1 MNILSIYVSYIKKIV
16 CSKKGEL
23 VNLVIS
29 ITKFTTNDSM
39 FYLDKDDKLQDKD
52 FCDEFIHKIITTF
65 NSPKYNGIIDENF
78 LEYIKKPG
86 AITLFKTLYY
96 YVDGNYKCDV
106 TFEIKKEQK
115 YVVSDGYES
124 KTEGRATPQ
133 YNATG
138 PNYVKVESKTTYTEK
153 SHVETNTSY
162 SKCIK
167 SYNRRSKICND
178 GKFRKSTAMEFSE
191 IDPQYESH
199 IFSKVLENMNMFNKP
214 EMYVTEAET
223 VKNEYEQNVSSNV
236 VVTVKP
242 KKVNVTYPKKDKIDV
257 YADYDYYAKILYNGE
272 EYIYGLYSY
281 ENEDFPLNP
290 DAEKKAKT
298 SKRIYKVQKVIAF
311 LMGVITLLA
320 VIVVIISGFLFEY
333 KGEMKFLTFIKF
345 PFMIIDI
352 VLGIIYYF
360 LFSSFLNNLNTI
372 IKSSAGKHMLNRKD
386 NRKHTAISEVI
397 YYVVAFGSLA
407 LAIFQIICVINAFM
421 IALSYA

>member
-23 VNLVIS
+23 VNLVIL
-29 ITKFTTNDSM
+29 ITKFTISDSM
-39 FYLDKDDKLQDKD
+39 FYINKEDKFLDKD
-52 FCDEFIHKIITTF
+52 FCDGFIHKIITTF
-65 NSPKYNGIIDENF
+65 NGPNYKNIIDKNF

-86 AITLFKTLYY
+86 AITLFKNLSYSIEG
-96 YVDGNYKCDV
+96 DYKCDV

-153 SHVETNTSY
+153 SHVETNTNYSKCVRSY
-162 SKCIK
+162 SKHFYFDNKGDYRI
-167 SYNRRSKICND
+167 SS
-178 GKFRKSTAMEFSE
+178 SAEFGE
-191 IDPQYESH
+191 IDSDYKH
-199 IFSKVLENMNMFNKP
+199 NIFMEILDNSISFQNLEKYDNEVKKVKH
-214 EMYVTEAET
+214 
-223 VKNEYEQNVSSNV
+223 EYEQKVSSDV
-236 VVTVKP
+236 KVTVKA
-242 KKVNVTYPKKDKIDV
+242 KKVNVTNPSIDKVNV
-257 YADYDYYAKILYNGE
+257 YADYNYYAKILYNGK
-272 EYIYGLYSY
+272 EYIYTISNI

-290 DAEKKAKT
+290 DAEKKVKT

-311 LMGVITLLA
+311 LMGIITLLA
-320 VIVVIISGFLFEY
+320 VIVVILFGIFFKI
-333 KGEMKFLTFIKF
+333 KGDIKFLTFIKF
-345 PFMIIDI
+345 PFLIVDI
-352 VLGIIYYF
+352 VLVIIYLPVFTAF
-360 LFSSFLNNLNTI
+360 LEELDDI
-372 IKSSAGKHMLNRKD
+372 IKSNAGKHMLNRKD

-421 IALSYA
+421 IALSYS